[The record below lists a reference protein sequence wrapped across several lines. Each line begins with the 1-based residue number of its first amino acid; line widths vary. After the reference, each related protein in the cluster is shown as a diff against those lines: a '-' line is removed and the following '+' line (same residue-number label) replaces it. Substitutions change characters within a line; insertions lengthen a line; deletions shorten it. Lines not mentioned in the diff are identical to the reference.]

1 MSTLLIQSCSN
12 SKKSVSEPVPAFDLY
27 SGYYYRIIKKA
38 RREGEYDDNIDIR
51 ILSAEHGLLH
61 PEEKI
66 ETYDREMDASRADE
80 LKPVV
85 VPELCRV
92 IGEGE
97 YEDVVLNMGKTYRR
111 ALKGLDSKTDAEVV
125 EIEGGLGERGHVLK
139 KFVRGEEVIET

>member
-1 MSTLLIQSCSN
+1 MSTLLVQSCSE

-51 ILSAEHGLLH
+51 ILSAEHGLLN
-61 PEEKI
+61 PEEEI
-66 ETYDREMDASRADE
+66 VTYDKEMDASRAEE
-80 LKPVV
+80 LKPTVV
-85 VPELCRV
+85 SELCET
-92 IGEGE
+92 IDEGE
-97 YEDVVLNMGKTYRR
+97 YKHIVLNLGKTYRQ
-111 ALKGLDSKTDAEVV
+111 AVEGLDSGTDAKVV